1 MNLDLN
7 QKYVIVRKKF
17 GKVEFWS
24 LGGSGYAN
32 AGVDIGVFN
41 QQEIDAY
48 IRQGVYVCLV
58 LRELPKALQRHDYV
72 AISIG
77 DYLHLKLNQEVQ

>member
-7 QKYVIVRKKF
+7 QKYVIARKRS
-17 GKVEFWS
+17 GKVELWS
-24 LGGSGYAN
+24 LGGSGYATD
-32 AGVDIGVFN
+32 GVDIGVFN

-48 IRQGVYVCLV
+48 IRQGVYVCLD
-58 LRELPKALQRHDYV
+58 LKELPKALQRHDYV

-77 DYLHLKLNQEVQ
+77 DYLYLKLNQ

>member
-7 QKYVIVRKKF
+7 QKYVIVRKKL
-17 GKVEFWS
+17 GKVELWS
-24 LGGSGYAN
+24 PGGSGYAS
-32 AGVDIGVFN
+32 
-41 QQEIDAY
+41 E
-48 IRQGVYVCLV
+48 GVYVCLV
-58 LRELPKALQRHDYV
+58 LRELSKALQRHDYV